1 MATNMKLKEE
11 KPSIRH
17 EKKEYVVERQIKELK
32 QELKAHIKAPM
43 SKAHSE
49 K

>member
-32 QELKAHIKAPM
+32 QELKAHIKSPM
-43 SKAHSE
+43 FKAHP
-49 K
+49 KK

>member
-17 EKKEYVVERQIKELK
+17 EKKEYVVEREVKELK

-43 SKAHSE
+43 SKSHP
-49 K
+49 KK

>member
-43 SKAHSE
+43 SKAHPE